1 MNLPKDPPRNLHEAC
16 RIPAYATA
24 LSQLIYRV
32 PGADVADE
40 LVHSG
45 LDSADAVQ
53 VVKNAKRLL
62 DDAVSGPG
70 NLLIGTGTFFLIA
83 GVIVTAFTMITA
95 FESGGL
101 YVVW

>member
-1 MNLPKDPPRNLHEAC
+1 MSSLVSIPKDPPRDLREAC

-32 PGADVADE
+32 PGADVTDD
-40 LVHSG
+40 LVNSG
-45 LDSADAVQ
+45 LDSADAAQ

-70 NLLIGTGTFFLIA
+70 NLLIGIGTFFLVA
-83 GVIVTAFTMITA
+83 GVLVLSLLHI
-95 FESGGL
+95 
-101 YVVW
+101 